1 MKRIIL
7 STTLIAGMMLSA
19 SRVFAMEGSLGM
31 KLVKTKQGIAIEEIY
46 DFSPAAN
53 ANLQR
58 WDTVLEVNDRSVSDM
73 SLYEVNKFL
82 TGEAGTT
89 VTFLIQDNR
98 HRLNQRKITFTYPS
112 QCQTKIGMVDLK
124 LKKEDDGTFLAK
136 PMNSRDVFDNDAYKI
151 YKIGHQ
157 GTKYM
162 SVEDASTLLRGE
174 IGTTVDVSVM
184 YNYKNTSSPIKTET
198 ITLERVSPAQLG
210 INFEPQAIDFFG
222 GLPYDTDLI
231 TFIQKFASYPSVSNI
246 ILQTIGADM
255 EHAQKIM
262 NDAIKIGIQNPMAG
276 QLNMLGR
283 MDEIDKTVNKIVKTK
298 NLKTDSSPTALKNI
312 LANLYDVNKQYLKH
326 NVEKVSTKDNTSEL
340 YYQDFIIVNIED
352 IVMNGIPFKAGA
364 TFLTSTPYF
373 QYEYKRMPKATNGIY
388 WPHYLRELTLSSKVS
403 LTSKDVEKII
413 DSYMQKYQLIA
424 QVKRDDDGISI
435 RGENVSIFIPKVGE
449 DGKLHI
455 IYTNDA
461 SYSFTELYK
470 EQLEIECKRAQRKQM
485 TEKFENMES
494 MDSEI

>member
-7 STTLIAGMMLSA
+7 STTLIAGMMLSVNN
-19 SRVFAMEGSLGM
+19 VFAAEGSLGM
-31 KLVKTKQGIAIEEIY
+31 KLVKAKHGIMIQEIY
-46 DFSPAAN
+46 DYSPAASV
-53 ANLQR
+53 NL
-58 WDTVLEVNDRSVSDM
+58 TKNTLLLEINNQSVKDM

-82 TGEAGTT
+82 KGEVGTD
-89 VTFLIQDNR
+89 VMFLVQDNYY
-98 HRLNQRKITFTYPS
+98 NPDKKTKIKFTYTEPFRA
-112 QCQTKIGMVDLK
+112 TTGMVGLQ
-124 LKKEDDGTFLAK
+124 LKKENDGTFFAK
-136 PMNSRDVFDNDAYKI
+136 SMRSRDKFKI
-151 YKIGHQ
+151 YKIGNQ

-162 SVEDASTLLRGE
+162 SVEDASTLLKGE

-198 ITLERVSPAQLG
+198 ITLERVSPSMLG

-262 NDAIKIGIQNPMAG
+262 NESIKIGMQNPMAG

-283 MDEIDKTVNKIVKTK
+283 MDEFDKTVNKIFKTK
-298 NLKTDSSPTALKNI
+298 NLKTDSSSTALKTI